1 MDLKIVKSNLEQRG
15 FTVEIFEHTNDAAEY
30 LDTKINHTTVGLG
43 GSVSL
48 REMGIFDLLRKHNQV
63 WWHNNKEQV
72 EEYGA
77 FAVREKAMNT
87 EVYITSVN
95 GMTEQGQ
102 LINIDGTGNRIA
114 STAFGHKKVFYVIGK
129 NKIEDTLEKAMWRAR
144 NISAPKNAMRLK
156 VNTPCAIKADRCY
169 DCQSPERICRGLLIT
184 EYAMFGQET
193 EIILVDE
200 ELGY

>member
-77 FAVREKAMNT
+77 FAVREIHGFFDFGLSVSFLKARSIWT
-87 EVYITSVN
+87 PSIT
-95 GMTEQGQ
+95 G
-102 LINIDGTGNRIA
+102 
-114 STAFGHKKVFYVIGK
+114 
-129 NKIEDTLEKAMWRAR
+129 
-144 NISAPKNAMRLK
+144 
-156 VNTPCAIKADRCY
+156 
-169 DCQSPERICRGLLIT
+169 
-184 EYAMFGQET
+184 
-193 EIILVDE
+193 IL
-200 ELGY
+200 